1 MKIKNI
7 MGPLSLLSVASVV
20 LASAIGAPGCS
31 DSDPASDG
39 GTTPPSPSVTTPTAT
54 AEPTTTAPTVPT
66 ADATVPVDASDGGA
80 TCTAAL
86 ATLLKP
92 IDAVSSAVVTVLAS
106 SGTTKTLYVDAMA
119 GGSAAS
125 NTNPRIY
132 LDLEKGTRVDK
143 TDKTAPLSTDWDLA
157 LKRPILF
164 TNGGQAGTG
173 QGGSVFL
180 AGKAFADVVAA
191 DATGK
196 TFGAERFVDDDCN
209 PQLDATG
216 AVKTSFDGWY
226 DYDSATNRLSP
237 KVGTYLVKGAKG
249 SLFKVQILSYYAS
262 PDGGTGM
269 SGGAY
274 VLQVGPL

>member
-1 MKIKNI
+1 MFMQFKRVS
-7 MGPLSLLSVASVV
+7 GPLSLASVV
-20 LASAIGAPGCS
+20 SVALLAYLAPGCS
-31 DSDPASDG
+31 DTTETPDG
-39 GTTPPSPSVTTPTAT
+39 GPSSSAPSVTVPTAT
-54 AEPTTTAPTVPT
+54 AEPTPTSSPVTDAGPT
-66 ADATVPVDASDGGA
+66 PDASDGGA

-92 IDAVSSAVVTVLAS
+92 IDSVSAGAVTVLAS
-106 SGTTKTLYVDAMA
+106 TGTTKTLYVDAMA

-125 NTNPRIY
+125 NTNPRVY
-132 LDLEKGTRVDK
+132 LDLEKGARVDK
-143 TDKTAPLSTDWDLA
+143 TDKSAPSSTDWDLA

-164 TNGGQAGTG
+164 TNGGQAGAG

-180 AGKAFADVVAA
+180 AGKAFADVTAA

-196 TFGAERFVDDDCN
+196 SFGVERFVDDQCN

-216 AVKTSFDGWY
+216 AVKTTFDGWY

-237 KVGTYLVKGAKG
+237 KMGTYLVKGAKG
-249 SLFKVQILSYYAS
+249 TVFKVQILSYYAS

>member
-1 MKIKNI
+1 MFMQSKRAL
-7 MGPLSLLSVASVV
+7 GPLSLASVV
-20 LASAIGAPGCS
+20 SVAVLAYVAPGCS
-31 DSDPASDG
+31 DSAENSDG
-39 GTTPPSPSVTTPTAT
+39 GPTSTAPSVTVPTAT
-54 AEPTTTAPTVPT
+54 AEPTTTSSPVTDASPTP
-66 ADATVPVDASDGGA
+66 DASDGGA

-92 IDAVSSAVVTVLAS
+92 IDSVSAGAVTVLAS
-106 SGTTKTLYVDAMA
+106 TGTTKTLYVDAMA

-132 LDLEKGTRVDK
+132 LDLEKGARVDK

-164 TNGGQAGTG
+164 TNGGQAGAG

-196 TFGAERFVDDDCN
+196 SFGVERFVDDECN
-209 PQLDATG
+209 PLLDATG

-237 KVGTYLVKGAKG
+237 KLGTYLVKGAKG
-249 SLFKVQILSYYAS
+249 SVFKVQILSYYAS